1 MPRLEDIARFRP
13 TTIEAALEAMQH
25 GLEYFHR
32 TSDFRAVFLRAYY
45 ITTKNVS
52 RAIEQQK
59 DFDNPIFFEPDWI
72 RALSGKF
79 ASLYFASLNTFD
91 KRPQEERAWKVAHGM
106 ATDKRSSVVQDLLLG
121 INAHINYDL
130 PVALYQNLLEH
141 NDGPDIISLAK
152 RKFDHDQVN
161 NILIRSFNE
170 ISNVIPR
177 EYGGSMKAAR
187 VADLY
192 IYESLTRLGLRHYR
206 ERVWW
211 DGISLMSTKSEA
223 QRQLV
228 MHKLNWESATIAGT
242 IAGDN
247 SAWIRATNQVLRR
260 FRRTDYQS
268 LAGKEAVA
276 RVRGAAFDTIARGS
290 CTGTY
295 RTAREDG
302 SQQSM

>member
-1 MPRLEDIARFRP
+1 MPRLEEIAQFRP
-13 TTIEAALEAMQH
+13 NTIEAALEAMQH

-32 TSDFRAVFLRAYY
+32 TNDFRAVFLRAYY
-45 ITTKNVS
+45 ITTRNIK
-52 RAIEQQK
+52 RAIDQQE

-72 RALSGKF
+72 RMLSGKF

-91 KRPQEERAWKVAHGM
+91 RGPQEERAWKVAHGM
-106 ATDKRSSVVQDLLLG
+106 ATDKRTSVVQDLLLG

-130 PVALYQNLLEH
+130 PVALYRNLMEY

-161 NILIRSFNE
+161 NILIRSFDE
-170 ISNVIPR
+170 ISVVIPR
-177 EYGGSMKAAR
+177 EYGGSMKAAK

-211 DGISLMSTKSEA
+211 DGISLLSTESET

-228 MHKLNWESATIAGT
+228 MHKLNWESAKIAGT
-242 IAGDN
+242 IAGEN
-247 SAWIRATNQVLRR
+247 SAWIWATNQVLRR
-260 FRRTDYQS
+260 FRRTDFQS
-268 LAGKEAVA
+268 LLRRQAVTRSA
-276 RVRGAAFDTIARGS
+276 EQGSTRRIA
-290 CTGTY
+290 
-295 RTAREDG
+295 
-302 SQQSM
+302 